1 MTYPV
6 SAPSM
11 TLGIDTT
18 SIHILNPLLSGSTP
32 KQSTKSDIRKV
43 QFQADAMRRR
53 FGLRRVAQGLLF
65 DKTRDGA
72 EGQHRTCFCG
82 RGIREGQGFVSVYRS
97 TGKARYKGLTA
108 CGDVWACPS
117 CAAKIAG
124 ERRKDL
130 ERALVAA
137 NLDGKH
143 GYLLTLTFPHEAGMS
158 LEALTG
164 AFMKAL
170 TSFKNARGYK
180 TFMENHGRLG
190 QIKALEVKHGGNGWH
205 PHVHELVFANKGLLE
220 DVRGLDRLK
229 QAWVKA
235 LLKQG
240 LGDPSKASDMIA
252 HALDFRGGD
261 DAAAYIAKFGHDE
274 RWGMSSEM
282 TEGLKKIGTDKQGHY
297 TPFQLLELAQQGE
310 GWAATLYREYVA
322 AMKGRRAI
330 TWTRGL
336 RLKLLGETDEATD
349 EVLAAL
355 DEEKPEEEYVGQ
367 IDVDRYQEVMARR
380 MEGELLYFVATWQG
394 PMVQE
399 DLDELV
405 DHFIAN
411 KRRNSSGF
419 LAQVGHGVKKLIGLA
434 TA

>member
-1 MTYPV
+1 
-6 SAPSM
+6 M

-18 SIHILNPLLSGSTP
+18 SIHTA
-32 KQSTKSDIRKV
+32 KTKSADKARL
-43 QFQADAMRRR
+43 FGQADAMRRR
-53 FGLRRVAQGLLF
+53 FSLRRTAQGLLF
-65 DKTRDGA
+65 DKERLGA

-82 RGIREGQGFVSVYRS
+82 RGVREGQAGVGVYKAG
-97 TGKARYKGLTA
+97 GKARYKGLTA

-124 ERRKDL
+124 ERRRDL

-137 NLDGKH
+137 NLSAKH
-143 GYLLTLTFPHEAGMS
+143 GYLLTLTFPHEFGMS
-158 LEALTG
+158 LDDMNG
-164 AFMKAL
+164 RFMKAL
-170 TSFKNARGYK
+170 TSFKNSRGYK
-180 TFMENHGRLG
+180 AFMEAHERLG

-220 DVRGLDRLK
+220 DVRGIDRLK

-240 LGDPSKASDMIA
+240 LGEPAKASDMLA

-282 TEGLKKIGTDKQGHY
+282 TEGLKKIGTDQKGHY
-297 TPFQLLELAQQGE
+297 TPFQLLDLAQHGE
-310 GWAATLYREYVA
+310 GWAATLYREYA
-322 AMKGRRAI
+322 KAMKGRRAI

-336 RLKLLGETDEATD
+336 RLKLLGEADEATD

-355 DEEKPEEEYVGQ
+355 DDPKPEEEFIGN
-367 IDVDRYQEVMARR
+367 IDLERYQEILARR
-380 MEGELLYFVATWQG
+380 LEGDLLYLVATLQCDID
-394 PMVQE
+394 QTL
-399 DLDELV
+399 LDELV
-405 DHFIAN
+405 DTMIAKN
-411 KRRNSSGF
+411 RRRSSGF
-419 LAQVGHGVKKLIGLA
+419 LAFVSGGVKKLMGLA
-434 TA
+434 A